1 VGKFPSG
8 VSFQLFSK
16 GFIPVLLSLLYFLS
30 LSFLC
35 PAQSHIAFESYD
47 IILKSYD
54 DKPNVQPVLTSNHCV
69 LFSMGSL
76 GSQVGDPY
84 LGNAFSQPRD
94 PARGYYP
101 DYERPIL
108 VPRSFG
114 TSSSTSK
121 LAFLRKPA
129 PIDVGSYE
137 PVPKP
142 RPQEQT
148 GRDPPIPNAVDK
160 PVGYYLVL
168 QRPSRS
174 RAEERSKSLPSRKAK
189 SAFAFGCL
197 PNKKPRAGP
206 SPEPEVV
213 QKKPTPR
220 MQRTQPPPP
229 IQPRSVFAYYP
240 TYEAPP
246 ATYLKTSE
254 RMPVAITQN
263 TTEIRRNPRGQYP
276 DYRV

>member
-1 VGKFPSG
+1 
-8 VSFQLFSK
+8 
-16 GFIPVLLSLLYFLS
+16 
-30 LSFLC
+30 
-35 PAQSHIAFESYD
+35 
-47 IILKSYD
+47 
-54 DKPNVQPVLTSNHCV
+54 
-69 LFSMGSL
+69 MGSL

-94 PARGYYP
+94 PGRGYYP
-101 DYERPIL
+101 DYERPIV

-114 TSSSTSK
+114 SSSTNSK
-121 LAFLRKPA
+121 LAFLRKPTA
-129 PIDVGSYE
+129 IDIGSYE
-137 PVPKP
+137 PLPKP

-148 GRDPPIPNAVDK
+148 GRDRPIPNSVDK

-174 RAEERSKSLPSRKAK
+174 ITEERSKSLPSRKAK
-189 SAFAFGCL
+189 SGFAFGCL

-213 QKKPTPR
+213 QKKPAPR

-229 IQPRSVFAYYP
+229 IQPRSIFAYYP

-246 ATYLKTSE
+246 GMYLKTAE
-254 RMPVAITQN
+254 RMPVAMTQD
-263 TTEIRRNPRGQYP
+263 TTETRRNPRGQYP
-276 DYRV
+276 DYRF

>member
-1 VGKFPSG
+1 
-8 VSFQLFSK
+8 
-16 GFIPVLLSLLYFLS
+16 
-30 LSFLC
+30 
-35 PAQSHIAFESYD
+35 
-47 IILKSYD
+47 
-54 DKPNVQPVLTSNHCV
+54 
-69 LFSMGSL
+69 MGSL

-101 DYERPIL
+101 DYERPIV

-114 TSSSTSK
+114 PSSTPSK
-121 LAFLRKPA
+121 LALLRKPA
-129 PIDVGSYE
+129 AIDVGSYE
-137 PVPKP
+137 PLPKP

-148 GRDPPIPNAVDK
+148 GRDRPVPHAVDK

-174 RAEERSKSLPSRKAK
+174 ITEERSKSLPSRKAK

-197 PNKKPRAGP
+197 PNKKPRVVPAP
-206 SPEPEVV
+206 APAPEVV
-213 QKKPTPR
+213 QKKPAPR
-220 MQRTQPPPP
+220 MQRPQPSAP
-229 IQPRSVFAYYP
+229 IQPRSIFAYYP

-246 ATYLKTSE
+246 DMYLKTTE
-254 RMPVAITQN
+254 RVPVAMTQDR
-263 TTEIRRNPRGQYP
+263 TEIRRNPRGQYP